1 MHYCTPT
8 WFQGRE
14 HRINYYVV
22 CSGFHMLTKY
32 FTNGSSGCCWRL
44 WCSIVIRSQRTL
56 AGQTFRQL
64 FRMSASDYN
73 PDLPSLCSGIFLY
86 VTPRYISSGSSR
98 TQRSR
103 NVARIIALYT
113 IAHSWVGVSR
123 KHLQIQFCPTWC
135 AQRRDKEAERIL
147 NKVYNYKELR

>member
-44 WCSIVIRSQRTL
+44 WCSIVIRSERTL

-64 FRMSASDYN
+64 FLMSASDYN

-86 VTPRYISSGSSR
+86 VTPRYISSWLFQDTTQSECRENHCSLYNR
-98 TQRSR
+98 TF
-103 NVARIIALYT
+103 
-113 IAHSWVGVSR
+113 WVGVSR